1 MTEKKSKLLRGKK
14 IPPRVKRYQKT
25 YEKQEVLKSG
35 GWVEDDE
42 NKYLNLNLS
51 SEYSNYSEKLID
63 SEHEG
68 QLTPL
73 YADVTI
79 SLRPASHYTDN
90 AIINFSSNKRTGE
103 IAYNM
108 TKIRNESLRTEV
120 EKKKEKETDSFKNQK
135 SLEDYLMEKGVKTPE
150 ELIQNDPYPS
160 LNPDLNSGLLDL
172 DKIEE
177 DVYQGKEEYLAARFD
192 PTIDGGELNE
202 VVISAKRIPPSS
214 RVSDYKPHRAEK

>member
-1 MTEKKSKLLRGKK
+1 MNVNFSKVMTK
-14 IPPRVKRYQKT
+14 IPPRAKRYQKT
-25 YEKQEVLKSG
+25 YEEREVLKSG
-35 GWVEDDE
+35 GWIEDDE

-51 SEYSNYSEKLID
+51 SEYSNYSEKIID

-108 TKIRNESLRTEV
+108 TKVRNESLRTEI
-120 EKKKEKETDSFKNQK
+120 EKKREKETNSFKNQK
-135 SLEDYLMEKGVKTPE
+135 SLEDYLREKGVKTPE
-150 ELIQNDPYPS
+150 ELIQNDPS

-177 DVYQGKEEYLAARFD
+177 DIYQGKEEYLAARFD

-214 RVSDYKPHRAEK
+214 QVSDYKPHRAEK